1 MLPNSG
7 IANDSGLDQ
16 QVMSRSQDSIQVRR
30 VPLTEGKLASQ
41 GVERNSPGYPAVGS
55 GYFEQPV
62 QAPGRRG
69 RQAGVRGARE
79 RNRVPRTEIGT

>member
-16 QVMSRSQDSIQVRR
+16 QVMRRSQDSIQVRG

-41 GVERNSPGYPAVGS
+41 GFERNSPGHPAVG
-55 GYFEQPV
+55 
-62 QAPGRRG
+62 PGHF
-69 RQAGVRGARE
+69 QQS
-79 RNRVPRTEIGT
+79 I